1 MVYKLI
7 LQHIMCY
14 GVGLNFTSD
23 VDTEF
28 GSGVGGVFEVG
39 VEDEVGYDN
48 GSSVDNDRKYEVD
61 L

>member
-1 MVYKLI
+1 M
-7 LQHIMCY
+7 Y
-14 GVGLNFTSD
+14 GVILRHNMCDKVCICFASD
-23 VDTEF
+23 VDTAF
-28 GSGVGGVFEVG
+28 GGGVGGLFEVG